1 LNQVNQPLQADQ
13 RFRKSIECVIS
24 ICLIQVKSNTPAK
37 STLQE
42 VGSIRH
48 IGMIQVKSIATGGK
62 DMSSGATSETQL
74 VIITGMSGAGKTVA
88 IQSFEDLGFFCVD
101 NLPPTLL
108 PKFLELMKE
117 SGNKMNKVALVMDLR
132 GREFFDHLFKALDDL
147 SETSWV
153 NPQILFLD
161 ADDSTLVARYKETRR
176 FHPLAPSGRPLEGIK
191 LERKLLEELK
201 GRAQIIYNTSKMKPK
216 DLREKIATEFSANK
230 QTIFTVN
237 VMSFGFKHGIPIDA
251 DLVFD
256 VRFLP
261 NPHYIESMRPKTGL
275 DEEVSNYV
283 LKWNETHK
291 FLEKVTDLLSFMLP
305 HYKREGKAQLVI
317 AIGCTGGQHRSVALA
332 EYIGHFFEKDYQ
344 TRVSHRDIDKRKEKV
359 T

>member
-1 LNQVNQPLQADQ
+1 M
-13 RFRKSIECVIS
+13 
-24 ICLIQVKSNTPAK
+24 
-37 STLQE
+37 ST
-42 VGSIRH
+42 
-48 IGMIQVKSIATGGK
+48 
-62 DMSSGATSETQL
+62 GATQDTQM

-147 SETSWV
+147 AETSWV
-153 NPQILFLD
+153 TPQILFLD
-161 ADDSTLVARYKETRR
+161 ADDSTLVRRYKETRR
-176 FHPLAPSGRPLEGIK
+176 THPLAPSGLPLEGIQ
-191 LERKLLEELK
+191 LERELLEELK
-201 GRAQIIYNTSKMKPK
+201 GRAQLIYNSSQMKPK
-216 DLREKIATEFSANK
+216 ELREKILTEFSANK

-237 VMSFGFKHGIPIDA
+237 VMSFGFKYGIPIDA

-275 DEEVSNYV
+275 DEDVSKYV
-283 LKWNETHK
+283 LKWNETTK
-291 FLEKVTDLLSFMLP
+291 FLEKVTELLAFMLP
-305 HYKREGKAQLVI
+305 HYKREGKAQLVV
-317 AIGCTGGQHRSVALA
+317 AIGCTGGQHRSVALTETIA
-332 EYIGHFFEKDYQ
+332 HHFEKDYE
-344 TRVSHRDIDKRKEKV
+344 TRITHRDIERRKEQ
-359 T
+359 TT

>member
-1 LNQVNQPLQADQ
+1 M
-13 RFRKSIECVIS
+13 
-24 ICLIQVKSNTPAK
+24 NT
-37 STLQE
+37 
-42 VGSIRH
+42 
-48 IGMIQVKSIATGGK
+48 
-62 DMSSGATSETQL
+62 GASANDVQL

-147 SETSWV
+147 AETSWV
-153 NPQILFLD
+153 APQILFLE
-161 ADDSTLVARYKETRR
+161 ADDSSLVRRYKETRR
-176 FHPLAPSGRPLEGIK
+176 SHPLAPSGLPLEGIK
-191 LERKLLEELK
+191 QERDLLEELK
-201 GRAQIIYNTSKMKPK
+201 GRAQTIYNTSVMKPRE
-216 DLREKIATEFSANK
+216 LREKILTEYSSDK
-230 QTIFTVN
+230 KTIFTVN

-261 NPHYIESMRPKTGL
+261 NPHYIDHMRPKTGL
-275 DEEVSNYV
+275 DEEVSTYV
-283 LKWNETHK
+283 LKWTETQK
-291 FLEKVTDLLSFMLP
+291 FIEKVTDLLGFMLP
-305 HYKREGKAQLVI
+305 HYKREGKAQLVV

-332 EYIGHFFEKDYQ
+332 EHIGHFFQGDYN
-344 TRVSHRDIDKRKEKV
+344 TRISHRDIDRRKGQ
-359 T
+359 TS